1 MWLLGSMPKT
11 AGPGWR
17 AEPARVVQVRQRMQ
31 SAATDSKPAVMPT
44 PATVAAQTALP
55 SARFSARPSARPSA
69 SGRLSTETPGVEPA
83 TVTAPAMG
91 PTISPTTTSTKATG
105 QVTSAALVPESEWLQ
120 VEPSPDPGGQNVP
133 VYETRLPPAQTL
145 VFDLRRGKAGGR
157 AELDWQPSG
166 AHYQLTMQGPALGA
180 AQLSWS
186 SLGGLDPTGLAPLR
200 FTESRRGRDLR
211 AVNFQRDAGRV
222 TFSGP
227 PIEYPLVPGGQDRL
241 SWMVQLAAVMAAN
254 PDLAQAQ
261 AQVAI
266 WVVGTRGDADVW
278 TFTVQDRAALDLPVG
293 RVENTIHL
301 VREPRRPYDTQVQ
314 VWLDPARHHLPVQAF
329 LMVRATGV
337 GTEFRLR
344 DLK

>member
-1 MWLLGSMPKT
+1 MSAPRLRAAGGLAAAVLLLHVWLLGTLPKT

-17 AEPARVVQVRQRMQ
+17 AEPARAVQVRHLVK
-31 SAATDSKPAVMPT
+31 SANPTAATSPAAPPEAVPLFARSVSTNSAPQRSTSTALLDTATSPVPAAPDSSP
-44 PATVAAQTALP
+44 AAQQASEPELP
-55 SARFSARPSARPSA
+55 P
-69 SGRLSTETPGVEPA
+69 
-83 TVTAPAMG
+83 
-91 PTISPTTTSTKATG
+91 
-105 QVTSAALVPESEWLQ
+105 

-133 VYETRLPPAQTL
+133 VYETQLPPPQTL
-145 VFDLRRGKAGGR
+145 VFDLRRGSASGR

-166 AHYQLTMQGPALGA
+166 AHYQLSMQGHAVGA
-180 AQLSWS
+180 PQLAWTSM
-186 SLGGLDPTGLAPLR
+186 GGLDSAGLAPLR
-200 FTESRRGRDLR
+200 YTESRRGRELR

-227 PIEYPLVPGGQDRL
+227 QIEHPLVAGGQDRL

-254 PDLAQAQ
+254 PALAQPQ
-261 AQVAI
+261 AQVSL

-278 TFTVQDRAALDLPVG
+278 TFTVQEPTALDLPAG
-293 RVENTIHL
+293 RVDNAIHL
-301 VREPRRPYDTQVQ
+301 VREPRRPYDTQVH
-314 VWLDPARHHLPVQAF
+314 VWLDPTRHHLPVQAF

>member
-1 MWLLGSMPKT
+1 VLLLHLWLLGTVPKS

-17 AEPARVVQVRQRMQ
+17 AEPARAVQVRQLKPGAAADGT
-31 SAATDSKPAVMPT
+31 SAVSPAPVP
-44 PATVAAQTALP
+44 VAAPT
-55 SARFSARPSARPSA
+55 ARPSAKGRLKSTAPELERSTLTTAA
-69 SGRLSTETPGVEPA
+69 SGSTPP
-83 TVTAPAMG
+83 P
-91 PTISPTTTSTKATG
+91 
-105 QVTSAALVPESEWLQ
+105 TSAATQPADPTAAAPAAAEPEWLQ
-120 VEPSPDPGGQNVP
+120 AEPSPDPGGQNVP
-133 VYETRLPPAQTL
+133 IYETRLPPAQTL
-145 VFDLRRGKAGGR
+145 DFDLRRGQASGR
-157 AELDWQPSG
+157 AELDWLPSG
-166 AHYQLTMQGPALGA
+166 ATYQLTLRGQAVGTPS
-180 AQLSWS
+180 LSWT

-200 FTESRRGRDLR
+200 YTESRRGRELR

-254 PDLAQAQ
+254 PSLAQAQ
-261 AQVAI
+261 SQVSI

-278 TFTVQDRAALDLPVG
+278 TFTVQDRAALDLPLG

-329 LMVRATGV
+329 LRVRATGV
-337 GTEFRLR
+337 GSEFRLR
-344 DLK
+344 NLK

>member
-1 MWLLGSMPKT
+1 MLLLHLWLLGTMPT
-11 AGPGWR
+11 SAGPGWR
-17 AEPARVVQVRQRMQ
+17 AEPARAVQVRQLKR
-31 SAATDSKPAVMPT
+31 SAAADSASAVSP
-44 PATVAAQTALP
+44 PPVAVAAQTA
-55 SARFSARPSARPSA
+55 RPSAKTQLKP
-69 SGRLSTETPGVEPA
+69 ETPELERS
-83 TVTAPAMG
+83 TVAAPAIG
-91 PTISPTTTSTKATG
+91 PRLSPTTASTRPADPITAAP
-105 QVTSAALVPESEWLQ
+105 SAPEPEWLQ
-120 VEPSPDPGGQNVP
+120 AEPSPDPGGQNVP
-133 VYETRLPPAQTL
+133 IYETRLPPAQTL
-145 VFDLRRGKAGGR
+145 VFDLRRGQASGR
-157 AELDWQPSG
+157 AELDWLPSG
-166 AHYQLTMQGPALGA
+166 ATYQLTLQGHAVGTPP
-180 AQLSWS
+180 LSWT

-200 FTESRRGRDLR
+200 FTESRRGRELR

-254 PDLAQAQ
+254 PGLAQAQ
-261 AQVAI
+261 SQVSI

-278 TFTVQDRAALDLPVG
+278 TFTVQDRAALDLPLG

-344 DLK
+344 NLK

>member
-1 MWLLGSMPKT
+1 MLLLHLWLLASMPRT

-17 AEPARVVQVRQRMQ
+17 EEPAKVVQVRRV
-31 SAATDSKPAVMPT
+31 AHPALHPRTDLPT
-44 PATVAAQTALP
+44 PAAITNAAVAAPTAAPLSSRAKGTLSDTNP
-55 SARFSARPSARPSA
+55 PNEVRSDARPS
-69 SGRLSTETPGVEPA
+69 PA
-83 TVTAPAMG
+83 APASA
-91 PTISPTTTSTKATG
+91 PAVANTSN
-105 QVTSAALVPESEWLQ
+105 AAAVAQRDSEPELPPA
-120 VEPSPDPGGQNVP
+120 EPGADPGGQNVP
-133 VYETRLPPAQTL
+133 VYQTRLPPAQTL
-145 VFDLRRGKAGGR
+145 VYDLRRGNAIGR
-157 AELDWQPSG
+157 AELDWRPSDT
-166 AHYQLTMQGPALGA
+166 HYQLTLQGHAVGA
-180 AQLSWS
+180 PLLAWT
-186 SLGGLDPTGLAPLR
+186 SLGGLDSTGLAPLR
-200 FTESRRGRDLR
+200 HTESRRGRDLR

-227 PIEYPLVPGGQDRL
+227 QIQYPLVPGGQDRL

-261 AQVAI
+261 AQVSI

-278 TFTVQDRAALDLPVG
+278 TFTVQGRSALDLSWG

-314 VWLDPARHHLPVQAF
+314 VWLDPTRHHLPVQAF
-329 LMVRATGV
+329 LMVRASGV

>member
-1 MWLLGSMPKT
+1 M
-11 AGPGWR
+11 
-17 AEPARVVQVRQRMQ
+17 
-31 SAATDSKPAVMPT
+31 
-44 PATVAAQTALP
+44 
-55 SARFSARPSARPSA
+55 
-69 SGRLSTETPGVEPA
+69 
-83 TVTAPAMG
+83 
-91 PTISPTTTSTKATG
+91 
-105 QVTSAALVPESEWLQ
+105 
-120 VEPSPDPGGQNVP
+120 P

-145 VFDLRRGKAGGR
+145 IFDLRRGNASGR

-166 AHYQLTMQGPALGA
+166 AHYQLTMQGHAVGA
-180 AQLSWS
+180 PQLSWT
-186 SLGGLDPTGLAPLR
+186 SLGGLDSSGLAPLR
-200 FTESRRGRDLR
+200 HTESRRGRDLR

-227 PIEYPLVPGGQDRL
+227 QIEYPLVPGGQDRL

-254 PDLAQAQ
+254 PGLAQTQ
-261 AQVAI
+261 AQVLI

-278 TFTVQDRAALDLPVG
+278 TFTVQDRAALDLPAG

-329 LMVRATGV
+329 LTVRATGV

>member
-1 MWLLGSMPKT
+1 MLLLHLWLLGSMPRT

-17 AEPARVVQVRQRMQ
+17 EEPAKAVQIRRVVH
-31 SAATDSKPAVMPT
+31 PAVRPPTDMPT
-44 PATVAAQTALP
+44 PVATTNAAVVAPKSALPGSRAQASLSSADPSNEVRIPAVPGPTTPATPPAVATARHAGAAAQRDSEPELP
-55 SARFSARPSARPSA
+55 
-69 SGRLSTETPGVEPA
+69 PA
-83 TVTAPAMG
+83 EAGA
-91 PTISPTTTSTKATG
+91 
-105 QVTSAALVPESEWLQ
+105 
-120 VEPSPDPGGQNVP
+120 DPGGQNVP
-133 VYETRLPPAQTL
+133 VYETRVPPAQTL
-145 VFDLRRGKAGGR
+145 VYDLRRGNAIGR
-157 AELDWQPSG
+157 AELDWRPSDT
-166 AHYQLTMQGPALGA
+166 HYQLTMQGHAVGA
-180 AQLSWS
+180 PLLAWT
-186 SLGGLDPTGLAPLR
+186 SLGGLDSTGLAPLR
-200 FTESRRGRDLR
+200 HTESRRGRDLR

-254 PDLAQAQ
+254 PGLAQAQ
-261 AQVAI
+261 AQVSI

-278 TFTVQDRAALDLPVG
+278 TFTVQDRSALDLPWG
-293 RVENTIHL
+293 RVDNTIHL

-329 LMVRATGV
+329 LMVRASGV